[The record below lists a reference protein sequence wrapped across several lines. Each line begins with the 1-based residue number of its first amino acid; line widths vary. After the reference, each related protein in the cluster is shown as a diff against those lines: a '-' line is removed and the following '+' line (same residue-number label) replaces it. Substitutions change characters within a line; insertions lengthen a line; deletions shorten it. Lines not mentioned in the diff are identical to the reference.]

1 MLLRESSQQQRASA
15 KQQEFKKQ
23 KSYRF
28 TISNQMMKR
37 SPTRFLKEMKSLKHN
52 IQQSTLKSLKNFQ
65 PYENKDENSSDSSE
79 YNNVDEK
86 PDPLEDKIAVPNL
99 SFKEG
104 FLLTLEQ
111 NEQQTHNS
119 SDYNSLKGPKKHILR
134 NIKKCFGDSSSMSEV
149 NSQDQLLDRRH
160 DNFPIQDQ
168 IEELEAQHIEDV
180 EYFCEDLDPRIL
192 KKYQKHKERN
202 PFEDPYYVVL
212 TPLHGLE
219 RLKHELKNY
228 NDHLNFL
235 QLRKFIVYCCLCIPM
250 YFQKIVDSY
259 QFKFINGICIICN
272 LTLFTLSNSNPP
284 ITNEKYKQFIFY
296 CFAIEIC
303 IRILAAGGIYPT
315 IHFLYSKEDI
325 FNLLC
330 TLISFLHYFYP
341 NSIPFDPTP
350 LRIIT
355 IFIYLGDVLLR
366 LKYMLI
372 ALKKSLVF
380 LAEALFI
387 LLISALFFSIIG
399 VSLFQGLFNYRCQPI
414 EGDPVD
420 DWIQCYQNICPEGMQ
435 CMISTETPKLPTSFN
450 NIFFSFGQILRT
462 ITMDDWSWVM
472 FFTMRIFHPWIWIYY
487 LLIIFVCGF
496 FSINLIIA
504 VLKIHYSEAT
514 QECEEFEKLS
524 KQKNDHS
531 LQRQE
536 MFLSKDV
543 ISYFDL
549 SFLRYIGFYSVL
561 KTHRHL
567 INTTK
572 PLNELIEDNFRPEK
586 TNQQLRLLSSKQKKI
601 LDEAQMKLN
610 QGSIWNK
617 FKNFSLKNQLLPKFK
632 ELKKEQS
639 LVNINLYSDDPIEIS
654 ILLKLIEYNF
664 TQLNNSVN
672 YHVEQKFNSLK
683 DVFVQKKRIGHK
695 EKIQMYYQHLLS
707 KKNLK
712 QTTRQQSDYSISRY
726 PIHKSTRRI
735 TIQKTLSKKD
745 ESLDVPS
752 LQIKRRNN
760 DLKSIINMRTRV
772 EQKLPFEHISKG
784 KRYVFIQGYYINYEQ
799 IQEKINMKIPKVKL
813 QLDSNEEIYQQIFQ
827 KEREQK
833 IIKTKNWS
841 GNNVLLM
848 NPDRMQMFE
857 EIFNSLNNF
866 NQLIWMPT
874 IGGKL
879 LIMRRYTLIIID
891 NQITQLF
898 FDLII
903 LINFIFLS
911 LYGIANPIIISKCE
925 DISTV
930 FLLIEI
936 SLQMFTYPLQRF
948 FSSKENVLQA
958 IIMIASFIEF
968 SFSDYLNLTEQYLR
982 LIRGT
987 KCILFYRCLKYNQ
1000 MAVLIGKIASIT
1012 FKQYIYL
1019 TIFMFIIITIY
1030 AMIGMDLYASKFDQN
1045 YFLGQLHSF
1054 DNLLKAIMTI
1064 FNIMT
1069 NDDWYGV
1076 FVLGTEISTVAA
1088 IIYSYSMV
1096 IILNYLTYGLV
1107 LAILLDG
1114 FGRYLD
1120 EKDEVDQSDK
1130 QMLENQM
1137 TSARDEEAL
1146 NTELDST
1153 RNLKIKS
1160 QYFPSQVQI
1169 CELEEKEQP
1178 KVKLDLMES
1187 LLRSLKQLN
1196 KQIMKSNPKLFQDI
1210 QCETSLYLFEK
1221 TSKIRIICCNFCS
1234 SQAFYWFT
1242 NLVLISSII
1251 VMIIRTYHDYEQE
1264 KSQYPYILLMILN
1277 VFMFI
1282 EDIICIIA
1290 KGLCMDKGSH
1300 INYSWQLIDLIYLLG
1315 FFIDS
1320 YKHNPIINIC
1330 LFLGHFRPMKL
1341 MYRIKWLDKIR
1352 AALAQSLL
1360 DMLKILLTLV
1370 SVWIMFG
1377 VFGIILYESQFG
1389 FCDDKMQ
1396 FYINERECIET
1407 ERQWI
1412 NFKHNFDNITIAL
1425 PTLFV
1430 VSTFDGWGEIMQ
1442 VAENS
1447 RQSRYGPSPFAT
1459 YISTYAY
1466 FISFCFVGSMF
1477 FLSFFTGTL
1486 FSKLRFN
1493 QQKIEMQDA
1502 TKFQREF
1509 TEIAPIILKDT
1520 PVFSTPP
1527 TKILRR
1533 FASFIVNNSLF
1544 QKFMFLILLIDL
1556 ICQLQYQYDMDVEY
1570 IRQINIIQR
1579 FIILFYALW
1588 IALLFMSLG
1597 INRYFDN
1604 NWRRYYT
1611 FLIIIS
1617 LCDLIADLQNDWVIY
1632 YFQSNVFTPYYQ
1644 MIRVAFMTRQ
1654 LRLLVIFQGLTN
1666 LSRLIRVMGFALP
1679 FLAKLIS
1686 ILIITMIIY
1695 ALIGCQLF
1703 GKIIEGAV
1711 IDDLINFTNF
1721 EYALL
1726 ALFKCASGDDFR
1738 TIMTDTMHHNPLCPE
1753 NPDCCGSD
1761 FNQLYFI
1768 TFMLFSNYV
1777 LLNLFILG
1785 LIEQFEEFFQVQN
1798 SMIQTYVEEI
1808 DKIKTAWCK
1817 YSAETNGQSMH
1828 YKFLC
1833 RFLLDIGQPLGGGKD
1848 DNLWDAAK
1856 LASKLNLRC
1865 DACGYIQYNQ
1875 LLYQLFRR
1883 CYHDEVFKDGSQES
1897 IQNMKQFNKEMQIRL
1912 LYYRRNKSQQRS
1924 NISQHTLQFKSNFN
1938 ILHDYLNVL
1947 ILFKTWQ
1954 SYSNLLVQ
1962 KIIRRQDDYTESDE
1976 ITLDGNLQNNP
1987 QYWQQVQSDFINDG
2001 FSSKRRT
2008 TDIKLYEDQFS
2019 GHYVTPQSAVSQREP
2034 QLPVYQTTL
2043 QQETDRIFGGFDEN
2057 VVLDCREIKY
2067 KN

>member
-1 MLLRESSQQQRASA
+1 MQPRETLPQQRASA
-15 KQQEFKKQ
+15 KQQDFKKY

-37 SPTRFLKEMKSLKHN
+37 NPTKFLQEMKSLKQN
-52 IQQSTLKSLKNFQ
+52 IQQSTLRSLKNFQ
-65 PYENKDENSSDSSE
+65 PYENKEDNSSDSSD

-86 PDPLEDKIAVPNL
+86 PDPLEGKIGVPNL

-104 FLLTLEQ
+104 FLITLEQ
-111 NEQQTHNS
+111 QEQQTHNS
-119 SDYNSLKGPKKHILR
+119 SDKNSSKGGQKYMLK
-134 NIKKCFGDSSSMSEV
+134 NIKKLYGDQSSMSDV
-149 NSQDQLLDRRH
+149 NSQEQLLDRRH
-160 DNFPIQDQ
+160 DNFPLNDQ
-168 IEELEAQHIEDV
+168 IEELEVQHV
-180 EYFCEDLDPRIL
+180 EPVDQFCEDLTPRIL
-192 KKYQKHKERN
+192 KKYQKYKERN

-235 QLRKFIVYCCLCIPM
+235 KLRKFIVYLCLCIPM

-259 QFKFINGICIICN
+259 FFKIINGIWIICN

-284 ITNEKYKQFIFY
+284 ITKEQYKQFIFY
-296 CFAIEIC
+296 CFTIEIF

-315 IHFLYSKEDI
+315 IHFLYNKEDI
-325 FNLLC
+325 FNLSC

-341 NSIPFDPTP
+341 TFIPFDPTP

-355 IFIYLGDVLLR
+355 ILLYLGDGLLR

-414 EGDPVD
+414 NGDPIE
-420 DWIQCYQNICPEGMQ
+420 DWIQCYQNSCPEGMQ
-435 CMISTETPKLPTSFN
+435 CILSEETPKLPTSFN
-450 NIFFSFGQILRT
+450 NIFFSLGQILRT

-496 FSINLIIA
+496 FSINLMIA

-514 QECEEFEKLS
+514 IECEEFEKLAQ
-524 KQKNDHS
+524 QKNDHS

-549 SFLRYIGFYSVL
+549 SFLRYIGFYTVL
-561 KTHRHL
+561 KQHRHL
-567 INTTK
+567 ISTKK
-572 PLNELIEDNFRPEK
+572 PLNELIEDDFKPEK
-586 TNQQLRLLSSKQKKI
+586 TNQQLRMLSSKQKKI
-601 LDEAQMKLN
+601 LDEAKTKLN
-610 QGSIWNK
+610 QNSIWNK

-639 LVNINLYSDDPIEIS
+639 LVNIKLYSDDPIEIS
-654 ILLKLIEYNF
+654 ILLKIIEYNF

-672 YHVEQKFNSLK
+672 YHVDQKYNSLK

-695 EKIQMYYQHLLS
+695 EKIKMYYQHFLS
-707 KKNLK
+707 AKNLK
-712 QTTRQQSDYSISRY
+712 STMRQQSDFSINRY

-735 TIQKTLSKKD
+735 TILRTLSKKD
-745 ESLDVPS
+745 DSLDVASP
-752 LQIKRRNN
+752 QIRRKNN
-760 DLKSIINMRTRV
+760 EIQSIINVKAKTQRSN
-772 EQKLPFEHISKG
+772 PFEIINKG
-784 KRYVFIQGYYINYEQ
+784 RKFILIQGYYVDYDLVKD
-799 IQEKINMKIPKVKL
+799 KINMKIPKLKQEL
-813 QLDSNEEIYQQIFQ
+813 ESNEEVYQQIFE

-848 NPDRMQMFE
+848 NPNRFQMFD

-866 NQLIWMPT
+866 NKLIWMPT

-879 LIMRRYTLIIID
+879 LILRRYTLILID
-891 NQITQLF
+891 NQVNQLF

-911 LYGIANPIIISKCE
+911 LYGIADPIIISKCE
-925 DISTV
+925 DTSTL
-930 FLLIEI
+930 FLLVEI

-948 FSSKENVLQA
+948 FSSKENILQA

-968 SFSDYLNLTEQYLR
+968 SFSDYLNLTEQDLR

-1030 AMIGMDLYASKFDQN
+1030 AMIGMDLYAGNLDQN
-1045 YFLGQLHSF
+1045 DSLGQLHSF
-1054 DNLLKAIMTI
+1054 DNLLKAMMTI

-1076 FVLGTEISTVAA
+1076 YVIGSEINTVAA
-1088 IIYSYSMV
+1088 TIYSFSMV

-1120 EKDEVDQSDK
+1120 EKDEADQSDK
-1130 QMLENQM
+1130 QILEHQM
-1137 TSARDEEAL
+1137 TCSEDADLFNAEI
-1146 NTELDST
+1146 DSS
-1153 RNLKIKS
+1153 RQFKVKS
-1160 QYFPSQVQI
+1160 QFLSQAQI

-1178 KVKLDLMES
+1178 KIKADLMES
-1187 LLRSLKQLN
+1187 LLISLKQLN
-1196 KQIMKSNPKLFQDI
+1196 KQVMKQNPKLFQDI

-1221 TSKIRIICCNFCS
+1221 TSKIRIICCNLCTS
-1234 SQAFYWFT
+1234 LAFYWFT
-1242 NLVLISSII
+1242 NLVLICSIF
-1251 VMIIRTYHDYEQE
+1251 VMIIGTYHDYELE
-1264 KSQYPYILLMILN
+1264 RSQYPYILLMILN
-1277 VFMFI
+1277 FFMLL
-1282 EDIICIIA
+1282 EDVICIIA
-1290 KGLCMDKGSH
+1290 KGLCLDKGSH

-1315 FFIDS
+1315 FFINSDQQ
-1320 YKHNPIINIC
+1320 NPIIKIC

-1352 AALAQSLL
+1352 AALAQSLF

-1389 FCDDKMQ
+1389 FCNDKMS
-1396 FYINERECIET
+1396 FDINKNECIESNGN
-1407 ERQWI
+1407 WI
-1412 NFKHNFDNITIAL
+1412 NYKHNFDNITIAL

-1447 RQSRYGPSPFAT
+1447 RQSRFGPYPFAT

-1486 FSKLRFN
+1486 FSKLRIN
-1493 QQKIEMQDA
+1493 QQKIEMQDI

-1509 TEIAPIILKDT
+1509 TEIAPIILKDI

-1527 TKILRR
+1527 TNVLRR
-1533 FASFIVNNSLF
+1533 LASFIVSNTLF
-1544 QKFMFLILLIDL
+1544 QKFMFLMLLIDL

-1570 IRQINIIQR
+1570 ITNINIIQR
-1579 FIILFYALW
+1579 FIIFFYALW
-1588 IALLFMSLG
+1588 IGLLFMSLG

-1611 FLIIIS
+1611 VLIVIS
-1617 LCDLIADLQNDWVIY
+1617 LCDLIADLQNGWVIE
-1632 YFQSNVFTPYYQ
+1632 YFQSNVFTPNYQ
-1644 MIRVAFMTRQ
+1644 LLRVAFMTRQ

-1666 LSRLIRVMGFALP
+1666 LSRLIRVMGFAIP
-1679 FLAKLIS
+1679 FLAKIIS

-1703 GKIIEGAV
+1703 GKIIDGAV
-1711 IDDLINFTNF
+1711 IDDYINFTNF

-1726 ALFKCASGDDFR
+1726 ALYKCASGDDFR
-1738 TIMTDTMHHNPLCPE
+1738 TIMTDTMHHNPSCPE

-1761 FNQLYFI
+1761 FSQIYFI

-1856 LASKLNLRC
+1856 IASKFNLRC

-1883 CYHDEVFKDGSQES
+1883 CYHEEVFKDGSQES

-1912 LYYRRNKSQQRS
+1912 IYYRRSKNQPRT
-1924 NISQHTLQFKSNFN
+1924 NISKQTLQFKSNFN

-1954 SYSNLLVQ
+1954 SYSQLLIE
-1962 KIIRRQDDYTESDE
+1962 KIISREVDYTESDE
-1976 ITLDGNLQNNP
+1976 ITLDGNIQNNP
-1987 QYWQQVQSDFINDG
+1987 QYWQQVQNDFINDG
-2001 FSSKRRT
+2001 FSSRRRT
-2008 TDIKLYEDQFS
+2008 TDIKLCEEEFT
-2019 GHYVTPQSAVSQREP
+2019 GHHVTPQSQGSLREP
-2034 QLPVYQTTL
+2034 QLPIYQTTL

-2057 VVLDCREIKY
+2057 VILDCKELKL